1 MSLEISEIEIS
12 MQVADSSGNGRR
24 ESDDLSLKTR
34 DSCRDI
40 DKEEIVD
47 DCVRRVLE
55 VLNTLSE
62 R

>member
-12 MQVADSSGNGRR
+12 MQVADSPSNGRPQ
-24 ESDDLSLKTR
+24 SDDMQLKTR

-55 VLNTLSE
+55 VLHTLSE